1 MVVPPHRRASLPW
14 LLTLCAIVALF
25 GAHAGRSW
33 SFTVDDAAIT
43 FAYARNLADG
53 HGLVL
58 NAGGERV
65 EGATNLLW
73 TLLLAGARWTPLS
86 HELLAK
92 ILGVSFA
99 GLALVGLALFPSVA
113 RGREPRYFDL
123 LAPLLVSLMPHYSIW
138 APSGLENGLYAF
150 LTAGSLLALAR
161 EERDPERFPWSAV
174 ALWLLFATRPDG
186 ALYAVAVGLAKLLRA
201 GIPRPR
207 RQDALWA
214 LTLALGAFSIELF
227 RLAYFAWPAPNSV
240 YAKTRTLSLRDIL
253 RPRENYGWYY
263 LGGWLWEYKLTR
275 AALFAPLALL
285 GPRPHGPRLALL
297 LALASAFFLPVY
309 AQGDWMGEYRFL
321 TNGGLLLALALAE
334 AARGAH
340 HAISRITPRSARP
353 ALRLLA
359 APVLAFVL
367 LKHAAAFY
375 PARFATALQH
385 NTLDMRPVAGRVD
398 YFALAARKLGLDGRR
413 SLLDSDIGGS
423 SYDGRLF
430 VVDMV
435 GLADVGIARAHPNNP
450 PGVREVIFDEHRP
463 DFVRLHGPFYN
474 AFEFSRLEELS
485 ALYLPLPN
493 TIGDKTD
500 SDSHFVRRELVAAP
514 YVIPVERVAPGPA
527 DAPDAVTFSHHAAE
541 PGTTVLIDLFLQ
553 TFDPN
558 SPSSLLLSP
567 TNGASA
573 IRVPIEPLGGLVP
586 PNVLLAGER
595 PRARVRLAPPAGRF
609 TVQHVTH
616 LGAIT
621 DLGELD
627 VRPGAGRAE
636 LSALASRARD
646 AVADR
651 RFERCWSLARTLR
664 LRAAAEPN
672 NPEIPSALAPVA
684 LALAHS
690 ARALADAGAYELAA
704 GLARQTRGLMD
715 QDPQVQSL
723 LGSVGERLADAARD
737 AERDGRIDEAFER
750 ARDAV
755 LVDPRRSWS
764 RRRAETLR
772 PLRFARYDGGL
783 ALAAYR
789 AAAAALARAEG
800 AELDRAMLFMGRVGQ
815 SLEASRLAER
825 AGHTPRDPHARL
837 VNARG
842 LLLQGRAREALALV
856 SGVPCGEARDPEVT
870 LALRTLLGARSFRPD
885 DARCVSPVANEVAS
899 FNARTGSFES
909 DRWAPW
915 IARGDAWLAR
925 PGPKPN
931 CGAMVNGWRGQRYA
945 HSVAFCSDRPQG
957 TLRSPAFIV
966 RGEALSFLVGGGS
979 DAERVGV
986 RLLNAEGRPLLRAS
1000 GANHE
1005 GLRRVFWDLR
1015 PLRGQTVSIEVYD
1028 RSSDE
1033 WGHILADDFRDEPV
1047 LPDGIPADTAQP

>member
-1 MVVPPHRRASLPW
+1 MAAPPLRSASLPW
-14 LLTLCAIVALF
+14 LLSLCAIIAIF

-33 SFTVDDAAIT
+33 SFTVDDAAIS

-73 TLLLAGARWTPLS
+73 TLLLATARWTPLS

-99 GLALVGLALFPSVA
+99 GLALVGIALFPSVA
-113 RGREPRYFDL
+113 RAREPRYFDL
-123 LAPLLVSLMPHYSIW
+123 LAPLLVALMPHYSIW

-150 LTAGSLLALAR
+150 LTAWSLLALAR
-161 EERDPERFPWSAV
+161 EERDPERFPWSSIT
-174 ALWLLFATRPDG
+174 LWLLFATRPDG
-186 ALYAVAVGLAKLLRA
+186 ALYAIAVGMAKLLRT

-207 RQDALWA
+207 RQDLLWA
-214 LTLALGAFSIELF
+214 LTLGVGVFSIELF

-253 RPRENYGWYY
+253 RPRENFGWYY
-263 LGGWLWEYKLTR
+263 LGGWLWEYKLAR
-275 AALFAPLALL
+275 AVLFTPLALL

-297 LALASAFFLPVY
+297 LALASAFFLPIY

-321 TNGGLLLALALAE
+321 TNGGLLLALALGE

-340 HAISRITPRSARP
+340 HAASRFTPRRARP

-359 APVLAFVL
+359 APVLAFLVI
-367 LKHAAAFY
+367 KHGAAFY
-375 PARFATALQH
+375 PSRFATALQH
-385 NTLDMRPVAGRVD
+385 NTLDMHPVAGRVD
-398 YFALAARKLGLDGRR
+398 YFALAARKLGLNGRP

-435 GLADVGIARAHPNNP
+435 GLADVGIARTHPHNP
-450 PGVREVIFDEHRP
+450 PGVREVIFGEHRP

-493 TIGDKTD
+493 TIEDKTD

-514 YVIPVERVAPGPA
+514 FAVAVDRVVPSAV
-527 DAPDAVTFSHHAAE
+527 DAPDGATFSHRAAE
-541 PGTTVLIDLFLQ
+541 PGVPILIDLFLQ
-553 TFDPN
+553 TYDPG
-558 SPSSLLLSP
+558 SPSSLLLTPKDGS
-567 TNGASA
+567 TL
-573 IRVPIEPLGGLVP
+573 RVSVEPLGGLIP
-586 PNVLLAGER
+586 HNVLLAGER
-595 PRARVRLAPPAGRF
+595 PRARVRFAPPTGRYR
-609 TVQHVTH
+609 VQHVTH

-621 DLGELD
+621 ELGELD

-636 LSALASRARD
+636 LSSLTSSARD
-646 AVADR
+646 A
-651 RFERCWSLARTLR
+651 LARDRFDNAWRIARAMR
-664 LRAAAEPN
+664 LRAEAEPTN
-672 NPEIPSALAPVA
+672 AAVREALGTIAVA
-684 LALAHS
+684 LADR
-690 ARALADAGAYELAA
+690 ARALADVGAYDIAA
-704 GLARQTRGLMD
+704 GLARETRELTE
-715 QDPQVQSL
+715 PPPRVHAL

-737 AERDGRIDEAFER
+737 AERAGQIAEAFER

-755 LVDPRRSWS
+755 RVDPRRSWS
-764 RRRAETLR
+764 RRRAEDLR
-772 PLRFARYDGGL
+772 PRRYPRYDGGM

-789 AAAAALARAEG
+789 AAAAAIARGEG
-800 AELDRAMLFMGRVGQ
+800 VELDRAMIFMGHVGQ
-815 SLEASRLAER
+815 SLEAARLAER

-837 VNARG
+837 INARG

-885 DARCVSPVANEVAS
+885 DPRCATPMTEERWAFDRRS
-899 FNARTGSFES
+899 GSFES

-915 IARGDAWLAR
+915 TAQGDAWLAR
-925 PGPKPN
+925 PGPKPG
-931 CGAMVNGWRGQRYA
+931 CGAMVNGWRGQGYA
-945 HSVAFCSDRPQG
+945 HSVGYCSDRPQG
-957 TLRSPAFIV
+957 TLRSPSFVV

-979 DAERVGV
+979 DVERVGV
-986 RLLNAEGRPLLRAS
+986 RLLGEGGRVLARAS

-1015 PLRGQTVSIEVYD
+1015 ALRGQTVRVEVYD

-1033 WGHILADDFRDEPV
+1033 WGHVLADDFREEPI
-1047 LPDGIPADTAQP
+1047 LPDGIPADTVQP